1 MGRVLGAMMGS
12 WGQPWGLEM
21 MGGVLAMTGG
31 LQWAL
36 GGLWEGVV
44 SLRSLENHWGGNQ
57 EGDLEQP

>member
-1 MGRVLGAMMGS
+1 MMGS